1 MSSPI
6 PEPQQAPCDA
16 ELRAALL
23 NTLRAMGAAGLNVG
37 TAGNASVRL
46 DSAEN
51 RTDSGH
57 AHDIATPGTNSKRA
71 CSPVHMLITPSGLA
85 AERCGAQ
92 DMTRVDAE
100 ERAHGP
106 FAPSSEWQLH
116 RDIYAAFPAAGAV
129 LHAHSP
135 FATALACQR
144 IGIPPFHYMIA
155 RFGGHS
161 IRCARY
167 ATFGTQALSDAT
179 VAALH
184 ERNACL
190 LANHGMVVFGRDL
203 GHALALAIEFETLC
217 AQYWRTLQLGDPVL
231 LSDEEMAEVLERFR
245 WYGKPRV

>member
-1 MSSPI
+1 MHSPS
-6 PEPQQAPCDA
+6 PDLAAARDM
-16 ELRAALL
+16 ELRIALL
-23 NTLRAMGAAGLNVG
+23 DTLRAMGVAGLNVG

-46 DSAEN
+46 NAAQT
-51 RTDSGH
+51 RTTIDH
-57 AHDIATPGTNSKRA
+57 AHA
-71 CSPVHMLITPSGLA
+71 PVPMLITPSGLA

-92 DMTRVDAE
+92 DMARVDTDG
-100 ERAHGP
+100 RAHGP

-144 IGIPPFHYMIA
+144 IDIPPFHYMIA
-155 RFGGHS
+155 RFGGSS

-167 ATFGTQALSDAT
+167 ATFGTQALSDT
-179 VAALH
+179 TIAALH

-203 GHALALAIEFETLC
+203 SQALALAIEFETLC
-217 AQYWRTLQLGDPVL
+217 AQYWRSLQIGEPVL
-231 LSDEEMAEVLERFR
+231 LSEAEMAEVLERFR
-245 WYGKPRV
+245 WYGKPRA

>member
-1 MSSPI
+1 MHSPSPDLAAARDMEMRI
-6 PEPQQAPCDA
+6 
-16 ELRAALL
+16 ALL
-23 NTLRAMGAAGLNVG
+23 DTLRAMGVAGLNVG

-46 DSAEN
+46 DAAQT
-51 RTDSGH
+51 RTTNDH
-57 AHDIATPGTNSKRA
+57 ANA
-71 CSPVHMLITPSGLA
+71 PVPMLITPSGLA

-92 DMTRVDAE
+92 DMARVDADG
-100 ERAHGP
+100 RAHGR

-144 IGIPPFHYMIA
+144 IDIPPFHYMIA
-155 RFGGHS
+155 RFGGSS

-179 VAALH
+179 IAALH

-203 GHALALAIEFETLC
+203 SQALALAIEFETLC
-217 AQYWRTLQLGDPVL
+217 AQYWRSLQLGEPVL
-231 LSDEEMAEVLERFR
+231 LSEAEMAEVIERFR
-245 WYGKPRV
+245 WYGKPRA

>member
-1 MSSPI
+1 MHSPS
-6 PEPQQAPCDA
+6 PDLAAARDM
-16 ELRAALL
+16 ELRIALL
-23 NTLRAMGAAGLNVG
+23 DTLRAMGVAGLNVG

-46 DSAEN
+46 DAAQT
-51 RTDSGH
+51 RTTNDH
-57 AHDIATPGTNSKRA
+57 AHA
-71 CSPVHMLITPSGLA
+71 PVPMLITPSGLA

-92 DMTRVDAE
+92 DMARVDADG
-100 ERAHGP
+100 RAHGP

-144 IGIPPFHYMIA
+144 IDIPPFHYMIA
-155 RFGGHS
+155 RFGGSS

-179 VAALH
+179 IAALH

-203 GHALALAIEFETLC
+203 SQALTLAIEFETLC
-217 AQYWRTLQLGDPVL
+217 AQYWRSLQLGEPVM
-231 LSDEEMAEVLERFR
+231 LSEAEMAEVIERFR
-245 WYGKPRV
+245 WYGKPRA

>member
-1 MSSPI
+1 MTHSPS
-6 PEPQQAPCDA
+6 PEHDVAHEV
-16 ELRAALL
+16 ELRIALL
-23 NTLRAMGAAGLNVG
+23 ETMRAMGAAGLNVG

-46 DSAEN
+46 DAAQ
-51 RTDSGH
+51 TPTTIDH
-57 AHDIATPGTNSKRA
+57 AHA
-71 CSPVHMLITPSGLA
+71 PVHMLITPSGLA
-85 AERCGAQ
+85 VERCGTQ
-92 DMTRVDAE
+92 DMARIDADG
-100 ERAHGP
+100 RAHGP

-144 IGIPPFHYMIA
+144 IDIPPFHYMIA
-155 RFGGHS
+155 RFGGSS

-203 GHALALAIEFETLC
+203 SQALALAIEFETLC
-217 AQYWRTLQLGDPVL
+217 AQYWRSLQIGAPVL
-231 LSDEEMAEVLERFR
+231 LSAAEMAEVIERFR
-245 WYGKPRV
+245 WYGKPRA

>member
-1 MSSPI
+1 MHSPSSDL
-6 PEPQQAPCDA
+6 AAARDM
-16 ELRAALL
+16 ELRIALL
-23 NTLRAMGAAGLNVG
+23 DTLRAMGATGLNVG

-46 DSAEN
+46 DAAQT
-51 RTDSGH
+51 RTTNDH
-57 AHDIATPGTNSKRA
+57 AHA
-71 CSPVHMLITPSGLA
+71 PVPMLITPSGLA

-92 DMTRVDAE
+92 DMARVDTDG
-100 ERAHGP
+100 RAHGP

-144 IGIPPFHYMIA
+144 IDIPPFHYMIA
-155 RFGGHS
+155 RFGGSS

-203 GHALALAIEFETLC
+203 SQALALAIEFETLC
-217 AQYWRTLQLGDPVL
+217 AQYWRSLQIGEPVL
-231 LSDEEMAEVLERFR
+231 LSEAEMAEVIERFR
-245 WYGKPRV
+245 WYGKPRA

>member
-1 MSSPI
+1 MHSPS
-6 PEPQQAPCDA
+6 PDLAAARDM
-16 ELRAALL
+16 ELRIALL
-23 NTLRAMGAAGLNVG
+23 DTLRAMGVAGLNVG

-46 DSAEN
+46 NAAQT
-51 RTDSGH
+51 RTTIDH
-57 AHDIATPGTNSKRA
+57 AHA
-71 CSPVHMLITPSGLA
+71 PVPMLITPSGLA

-92 DMTRVDAE
+92 DMARVDADG
-100 ERAHGP
+100 RAHGR

-144 IGIPPFHYMIA
+144 IDIPPFHYMIA
-155 RFGGHS
+155 RFGGSS

-179 VAALH
+179 IAALH

-203 GHALALAIEFETLC
+203 NQALALAIEFETLC
-217 AQYWRTLQLGDPVL
+217 AQYWRSLQLGEPVL
-231 LSDEEMAEVLERFR
+231 LSAAEMAEVIERFR
-245 WYGKPRV
+245 WYGKPRA